1 MSAVKVGV
9 VGCGVIGPTHMQAAV
24 NASHI
29 ELVAVAD
36 LIDERA
42 KAAAEK
48 YNLPKT
54 YREGAE
60 LIQDPEVELVV
71 LAFPAAGR
79 TELGLAALEAGKHLL
94 TEKPVAMNAAEVR
107 RLMSA
112 RGDLLAGACC
122 CRYRFT
128 ESARA
133 ATECIA
139 SGALGQLRNV
149 YCRELRPGGAKP
161 TNEPVEW
168 RLKKHRNGGGILMN
182 WGCYDLDYL
191 LGLCGWQLKPET
203 VFAQTWTC
211 PPALESHISPGS
223 DAETYYSALVRCE
236 GGTMLSIERG
246 EYMPIH
252 GEAAWQI
259 IGTRGSLRLHMT
271 TLAEKQIILDELD
284 TDEGLKSRVI
294 WEGSETGFTSTP
306 VEDMARAI
314 LDGTEPATSLE
325 RALVIQQISDGVYAS
340 AGSGQC
346 VSIG

>member
-1 MSAVKVGV
+1 MSAVRVGV

-24 NASHI
+24 NAPHI
-29 ELVAVAD
+29 DLVAVAD

-48 YNLPKT
+48 YSVPKV

-60 LIQDPEVELVV
+60 LIQDPDIDLVV

-79 TELGLAALEAGKHLL
+79 TELGLETLKAGKHLL
-94 TEKPVAMNAAEVR
+94 TEKPVAMNADEVR
-107 RLMSA
+107 QLMA
-112 RGDLLAGACC
+112 AQGELLAGACC

-133 ATECIA
+133 ATEFIA

-149 YCRELRPGGAKP
+149 YCRELRPAGAKP
-161 TNEPVEW
+161 SGEPVEW

-191 LGLCGWQLKPET
+191 LGLCGWQLAPET

-211 PPALESHISPGS
+211 SPTVEHHISPGS
-223 DAETYYSALVRCE
+223 DAETYYSALVRCK

-246 EYMPIH
+246 EYMAIG

-259 IGTRGSLRLHMT
+259 IGTKGSLRLHMLT
-271 TLAEKQIILDELD
+271 SADKKIIFDELD
-284 TDEGLKSRVI
+284 PDEGLKSRVI
-294 WEGSETGFTSTP
+294 WEGAESSFATTP

-314 LDGTEPATSLE
+314 LDGTKPATSLE

-340 AGSGQC
+340 ASSGQC
-346 VSIG
+346 ATIA

>member
-1 MSAVKVGV
+1 MSAVRVGV

-24 NASHI
+24 NSPHI

-36 LIDERA
+36 LIDDRA

-48 YNLPKT
+48 FNVPRV

-60 LIQDPEVELVV
+60 LIQDPDIDLVV

-79 TELGLAALEAGKHLL
+79 TELGLETLKAGKHLL
-94 TEKPVAMNAAEVR
+94 TEKPVAMNADEVR
-107 RLMSA
+107 QLMA
-112 RGDLLAGACC
+112 AQGNLLAGACC

-133 ATECIA
+133 ATDFIA

-149 YCRELRPGGAKP
+149 YCRELRPAGAKP
-161 TNEPVEW
+161 SGEPVEW

-191 LGLCGWQLKPET
+191 LGLCGWQLVPET

-211 PPALESHISPGS
+211 SPTVEHHISPGS
-223 DAETYYSALVRCE
+223 DAETYYTALVRCK

-246 EYMPIH
+246 EYMAIS

-259 IGTRGSLRLHMT
+259 IGTKGSLRLHMLT
-271 TLAEKQIILDELD
+271 SAEKKIIFDELD
-284 TDEGLKSRVI
+284 PDEGLKSRVI
-294 WEGSETGFTSTP
+294 WEGAESSFACTP
-306 VEDMARAI
+306 VEDMAKAI
-314 LDGTEPATSLE
+314 LDGTKPATSLD

-340 AGSGQC
+340 ATSGRC
-346 VSIG
+346 VSIA